1 MRDGMTRVQRVL
13 RDLRAAGNDG
23 FCAWVWYADA
33 RPNDRNA
40 PSEINDM
47 DGYRVESVPCRV
59 RDHPDGQTYARHH
72 LVKDPEA
79 KPRQLAIAI

>member
-1 MRDGMTRVQRVL
+1 MTRVQRVL
-13 RDLRAAGNDG
+13 RDLRAAGDRG
-23 FCAWVWYADA
+23 YCAFGWYAEA

-47 DGYRVESVPCRV
+47 DGYEVVSVPCHES
-59 RDHPDGQTYARHH
+59 DHPKRGSYARHY

-79 KPRQLAIAI
+79 KPRQLALIA